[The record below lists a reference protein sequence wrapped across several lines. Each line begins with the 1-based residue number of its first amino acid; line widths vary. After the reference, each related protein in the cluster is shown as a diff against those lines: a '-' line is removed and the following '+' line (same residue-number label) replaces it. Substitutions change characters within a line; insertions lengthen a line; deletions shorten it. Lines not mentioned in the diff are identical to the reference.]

1 MRDHRQEA
9 VMIEDEEGIEVFWDG
24 IYSFSFL

>member
-1 MRDHRQEA
+1 MRDHREEV

-24 IYSFSFL
+24 MYSFSSL